1 MPDRCVVVGCSIIPD
16 TDKGI
21 KASHKIPFYSDK
33 RNQAKTRW
41 KKWMDFVE

>member
-21 KASHKIPFYSDK
+21 KFFYSDK

-41 KKWMDFVE
+41 KKWMDFVK